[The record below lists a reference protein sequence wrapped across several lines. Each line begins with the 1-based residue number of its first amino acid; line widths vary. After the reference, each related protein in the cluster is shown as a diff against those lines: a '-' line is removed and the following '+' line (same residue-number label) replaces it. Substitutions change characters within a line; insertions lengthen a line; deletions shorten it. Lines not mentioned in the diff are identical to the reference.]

1 MHFVRIAYAEVGGR
15 KMLSFREMAYVIAV
29 GTICFLSCIFK
40 TAYILQGGFAGLVY
54 IYYTSTILLFGCAA
68 LIFAFIRQKCLSY
81 EKSPDR
87 DVFLT
92 VKKLK
97 NISEIIYLTVILFFI
112 STLFDIFNANY
123 IGKIYRN
130 PMHLFTSFPF
140 WESIMGLFVIV
151 FGLKAYFR
159 YFETNKL
166 FSALEF
172 ENFRKPPKAGT
183 DGWYPTIEEYEKHEA
198 YRSGSEHNTIFDTET
213 TGGEEQERF
222 IRENSVEEELV
233 ERTLT
238 GADSDGKPKR
248 SISAGF
254 DFTTA
259 PIPDNELKVCPLCG
273 SLNTSDDI
281 ECSFCGGN
289 LKQ

>member
-1 MHFVRIAYAEVGGR
+1 
-15 KMLSFREMAYVIAV
+15 MLSFREMAYVIAV

-54 IYYTSTILLFGCAA
+54 IYYTATILLFGCAA

-238 GADSDGKPKR
+238 GAGSDGKPKR

-259 PIPDNELKVCPLCG
+259 HIPDNELKVCPFCG

>member
-1 MHFVRIAYAEVGGR
+1 
-15 KMLSFREMAYVIAV
+15 MLSFGEMAYVIAV

-54 IYYTSTILLFGCAA
+54 IYYTATILLFGCAA

-140 WESIMGLFVIV
+140 WEIIMGLFVIV

-198 YRSGSEHNTIFDTET
+198 YRSGSEHNTIFDKET

-238 GADSDGKPKR
+238 GAGSDGKPKR

>member
-1 MHFVRIAYAEVGGR
+1 
-15 KMLSFREMAYVIAV
+15 MLSFGEMAYVIAV

-54 IYYTSTILLFGCAA
+54 IYYTATILLFGCAA

-198 YRSGSEHNTIFDTET
+198 YRRGSASKTIYDTET
-213 TGGEEQERF
+213 DGGEEQERF
-222 IRENSVEEELV
+222 IRENSVEDEFV

-238 GADSDGKPKR
+238 GTGSDGKLKR
-248 SISAGF
+248 NVSAGF

-259 PIPDNELKVCPLCG
+259 PIPDNELKVCPFCG
-273 SLNTSDDI
+273 SLNTSDCG
-281 ECSFCGGN
+281 ECSFCGGK